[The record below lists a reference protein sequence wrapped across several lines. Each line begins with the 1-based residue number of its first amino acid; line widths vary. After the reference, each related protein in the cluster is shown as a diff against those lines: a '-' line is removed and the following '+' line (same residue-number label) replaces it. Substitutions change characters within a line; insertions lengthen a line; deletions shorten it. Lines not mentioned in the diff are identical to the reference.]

1 VLRMRIRE
9 LAHSRPRFGYERI
22 HILLRRE
29 GWLVG
34 RNRVHR
40 LYRLEGLQVRMRVR
54 RRKRISLHRG
64 PVPAATTRNEY
75 WSMDFVHDQLAN
87 GRAFRVLT
95 VIDKWSR
102 ESVLLETSFSLTG
115 QSVVD
120 ALQQMSLK
128 RPLPKAITV
137 DHGTGFTSKSL
148 DEWAWN
154 NGVKLDFIR
163 PGKPTENAFI
173 ESFNGRLRD
182 ECLNVNEFV
191 SIEDARHRIEIWRQD
206 YNHHR
211 PHSSLGHLTP
221 NEFAMQG
228 QETALETAK
237 LSRLK
242 VSENRTN
249 LKRLVTQ
256 ALNRPL
262 KRVTSK
268 QCESKRDCSKA
279 QQPIYAWDVNSGDS
293 RVKSDESRRS
303 GYKQPTKWG
312 SHRI

>member
-1 VLRMRIRE
+1 MSKKRSCRLTLLQRATFYYRSRAKDQTVLRMRIRE

-29 GWLVG
+29 GWRVG

-54 RRKRISLHRG
+54 RRKHISLHRG
-64 PVPAATTRNEY
+64 PVPVASARNEY
-75 WSMDFVHDQLAN
+75 WSMDFVHDELAS
-87 GRAFRVLT
+87 GRKFRVLT

-102 ESVLLETSFSLTG
+102 ESVLLETGFSLTG

-120 ALQQMSLK
+120 ALQRLALS
-128 RPLPKAITV
+128 RALPKAITV
-137 DHGTGFTSKSL
+137 DHGTEFTSKSL

-154 NGVKLDFIR
+154 HNVKLDFIR

-182 ECLNVNEFV
+182 ECLNANEFT
-191 SIEDARHRIEIWRQD
+191 SIEDARQRIEAWRED

-221 NEFAMQG
+221 IEFALQG
-228 QETALETAK
+228 RETASETAK
-237 LSRLK
+237 
-242 VSENRTN
+242 
-249 LKRLVTQ
+249 
-256 ALNRPL
+256 P
-262 KRVTSK
+262 
-268 QCESKRDCSKA
+268 
-279 QQPIYAWDVNSGDS
+279 
-293 RVKSDESRRS
+293 
-303 GYKQPTKWG
+303 
-312 SHRI
+312 

>member
-1 VLRMRIRE
+1 MSKKRSCRLTLLQRATFYYRSRAKDQTVLRMRIRE

-29 GWLVG
+29 GWRVG

-54 RRKRISLHRG
+54 RRKHISLHRG
-64 PVPAATTRNEY
+64 PVPVASARNEY
-75 WSMDFVHDQLAN
+75 WSMDFVHDELAS
-87 GRAFRVLT
+87 GRKFRVLT

-102 ESVLLETSFSLTG
+102 ESVLLETGFSLTG

-120 ALQQMSLK
+120 ALQRLALS
-128 RPLPKAITV
+128 RALPKAITV
-137 DHGTGFTSKSL
+137 DHGTEFTSKSL

-154 NGVKLDFIR
+154 HNVKLDFIR

-182 ECLNVNEFV
+182 ECLNANEFT
-191 SIEDARHRIEIWRQD
+191 SIEDARQRIEAWRED

-221 NEFAMQG
+221 IEFALQG
-228 QETALETAK
+228 RETPSETAK
-237 LSRLK
+237 
-242 VSENRTN
+242 
-249 LKRLVTQ
+249 
-256 ALNRPL
+256 P
-262 KRVTSK
+262 
-268 QCESKRDCSKA
+268 
-279 QQPIYAWDVNSGDS
+279 
-293 RVKSDESRRS
+293 
-303 GYKQPTKWG
+303 
-312 SHRI
+312 